1 MLAACAGPLVHRLG
15 RRGFVVLA
23 LPPVAAT
30 VWAFTRWNTAASG
43 GADTWS
49 WEWIPDYG
57 VTLDLR
63 LDALAELM
71 VLLAAG
77 VGALVLLYCASYF
90 TDDTPQL
97 GRFAGNLLAFAG
109 AMLALVLADDLIT
122 LYVFWELT
130 TVFSYLL
137 IGHGSEHRH
146 SRRSA
151 LQALV
156 VTTFGGLA
164 MLVGFLI
171 LGQAAGTYRISA
183 IVADPPESTLAV
195 SVAVVLVLCGALSK
209 SAIWPFSM
217 WLPNA
222 MAAPTP
228 VSAYLHAAAMV
239 KAGVYLVARLAPAF
253 ADVPVWKPVVLVL
266 GGATMLLGGW
276 RALRLNDL
284 KLVLAYGTVSQLG
297 FLTLLAG
304 TGNHDAALAAF
315 AMILAHALFK
325 APLFLVT
332 GIVDH
337 AAGTRDLRKLSGVGR
352 SLPYVAGVAAL
363 SAASMAALPPLL
375 GFAAKEAAFA
385 ALLHGSTA
393 DRWALVAVV
402 AGSALTTAYTL
413 RFFWGAFLCKPG
425 VPDTPVHRV
434 GPAFLAPPALLA
446 VLGLV
451 LGPAVSWTDRLPNAY
466 ADLFPAE
473 PDPYHL
479 ALWHGFGLALLLSA
493 VAWAAGTVL
502 FLGRTRVTR
511 LSRRIAWPTADS
523 VFGHLLLG
531 QERLALQVTG
541 FIQRGSLSVYLAT
554 TLLVMLGGQLAVLMV
569 DTPWAGAVRPRLWD
583 NPLQGAVA
591 ALTCAAALLCL
602 TVRRRMKGVV
612 LAGLTGYGT
621 ALLFVVQ
628 GAPDLALTQFC
639 METVAMIVFVLVLR
653 RMPVHFQETVSIWR
667 RATRIPVALAAAAT
681 VGVGMWVA
689 AAARTAEPAGAA
701 MVQEV
706 ADHGLKD
713 VVATILVDLRA
724 WDTMGESAVLA
735 AAAVGVT
742 SLIYLHRRSEGTMA
756 QEELQGRTA
765 WSLSAHHSSR
775 LPQGDDAAPE
785 RSWLAAG
792 ATLAPEHRSIV
803 FEVVARL
810 LFHPILVLSVYLLFC
825 AESLPGG
832 GFVAGLVAGVALIT
846 RYLAGGRFELAEAA
860 PLQPGLF
867 TGLGLFISTGVGLLG
882 LGEGTVLH
890 AFTYYGHLPVFGK
903 YHLSTSVLFFLRR
916 LPAGPRRRPGHRAG
930 PRRQGRPADRTG
942 RGRPHPRRRTRGGRA
957 PEMIVSASLIATAVV
972 LCAVGGILM
981 LTRPLTRILLG
992 AVILSNGINLLVLSS
1007 TGRAGA
1013 APLLYGVSLS
1023 RVTDPLPQ
1031 AIALTAIVITL
1042 ATTAF
1047 LLAMAYR
1054 SHQITGTDEVH
1065 DDLEDRRIVLRA
1077 EVLSERAQLR
1087 EEFRSGA
1094 EPTAEERE
1102 RYREERRRLR
1112 DRLRADRARQ
1122 ARGRDASG
1130 NLWNDVL
1137 GADPEDYA
1145 RDGDAKADDRYPRD
1159 PGADG

>member
-1 MLAACAGPLVHRLG
+1 MIALIVAHFALAACAGPLVHRLG
-15 RRGFVVLA
+15 RRAFVVLA
-23 LPPVAAT
+23 LPPAAAT

-43 GADTWS
+43 GADTWT

-171 LGQAAGTYRISA
+171 IGQAAGTYRISS
-183 IVADPPESTLAV
+183 IVTDPPETTLAV

-337 AAGTRDLRKLSGVGR
+337 AAGTRDLRQLSGVGR

-393 DRWALVAVV
+393 DRWALVVVV

-413 RFFWGAFLCKPG
+413 RFFWGAFLRKSG

-466 ADLFPAE
+466 ADMFPAE

-493 VAWAAGTVL
+493 VAWAAGAVL
-502 FLGRTRVTR
+502 FLGRTQVTR

-569 DTPWAGAVRPRLWD
+569 DTPWVGAVRPRLWD

-639 METVAMIVFVLVLR
+639 VETVAMIVFVLVLR
-653 RMPVHFQETVSIWR
+653 RMPVHFQETVSTWR

-689 AAARTAEPAGAA
+689 AAARTAEPAGTA

-742 SLIYLHRRSEGTMA
+742 SLIYLHRRSEGSMA
-756 QEELQGRTA
+756 QEDLQGRTA

-890 AFTYYGHLPVFGK
+890 AFTYYGHLPVFGT
-903 YHLSTSVLFFLRR
+903 YHLSTSVLFDF
-916 LPAGPRRRPGHRAG
+916 G
-930 PRRQGRPADRTG
+930 
-942 RGRPHPRRRTRGGRA
+942 
-957 PEMIVSASLIATAVV
+957 VY
-972 LCAVGGILM
+972 
-981 LTRPLTRILLG
+981 
-992 AVILSNGINLLVLSS
+992 LLVL
-1007 TGRAGA
+1007 GVVLDIVRALGA
-1013 APLLYGVSLS
+1013 KVD
-1023 RVTDPLPQ
+1023 R
-1031 AIALTAIVITL
+1031 
-1042 ATTAF
+1042 
-1047 LLAMAYR
+1047 
-1054 SHQITGTDEVH
+1054 QI
-1065 DDLEDRRIVLRA
+1065 
-1077 EVLSERAQLR
+1077 ERAAGVLTPDGGPEAGGPLR
-1087 EEFRSGA
+1087 
-1094 EPTAEERE
+1094 
-1102 RYREERRRLR
+1102 
-1112 DRLRADRARQ
+1112 
-1122 ARGRDASG
+1122 
-1130 NLWNDVL
+1130 
-1137 GADPEDYA
+1137 
-1145 RDGDAKADDRYPRD
+1145 
-1159 PGADG
+1159 